1 MRDEATVCVSEDS
14 FQKSVLLPPC
24 RFQGWNSR
32 HQISYK
38 HFYLLSY
45 LLALV
50 FSLFGFWVL
59 V

>member
-1 MRDEATVCVSEDS
+1 MVPQCVYQRTAFRSQFFHHVGS
-14 FQKSVLLPPC
+14 RAGTQGLRLP
-24 RFQGWNSR
+24 N
-32 HQISYK
+32 K

-50 FSLFGFWVL
+50 FSLFGFWIL